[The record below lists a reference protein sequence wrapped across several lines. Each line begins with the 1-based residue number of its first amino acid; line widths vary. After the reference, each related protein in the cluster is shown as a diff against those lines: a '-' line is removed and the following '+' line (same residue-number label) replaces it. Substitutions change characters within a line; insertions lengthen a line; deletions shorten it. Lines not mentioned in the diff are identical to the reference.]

1 MDMKI
6 EIYGKTIE
14 IVQGDISLQ
23 TVDAIVNAANN
34 HLWMG
39 SGVAGA
45 IKRMGGVDIEK
56 EAVRK
61 GPIAIGE
68 SVYTSAGNLRAKN
81 VIHAAVMGQDLRTD
95 EKKVRDA
102 TKSALRVARELN
114 AESVAFP
121 ALGTGVGG
129 FPVNRAAEI
138 MLRCAME
145 EIKSPMTSMTLIR
158 FVLFGD
164 IAYRAFA
171 EVAEEIT
178 REAGEPEG
186 GE

>member
-1 MDMKI
+1 MKI
-6 EIYGKTIE
+6 DISGKTVE

-45 IKRMGGVDIEK
+45 IKRMGGTDIEK

-81 VIHAAVMGQDLRTD
+81 VIHAAVMGQDLKTD

-102 TKSALRVARELN
+102 TKSALRVARELDS
-114 AESVAFP
+114 ESVALP

-129 FPVNRAAEI
+129 FPVKRAAEI
-138 MLRCAME
+138 
-145 EIKSPMTSMTLIR
+145 
-158 FVLFGD
+158 
-164 IAYRAFA
+164 
-171 EVAEEIT
+171 
-178 REAGEPEG
+178 
-186 GE
+186 